1 MNEIGLK
8 TMKTNNKINQKLG
21 VGMVNYALCF
31 CVLFFSMFSY
41 AEGTRD
47 ENMRANALFET
58 LFDETLARSPEY
70 QSYLGIKDNQD
81 KWDDMSASF
90 IEETHALH
98 KNQLK
103 RLKKINE
110 KKLDDQTALSLRLYK
125 KTLRE
130 NIDHYKWRYHNYP
143 VNQMFGR
150 HSMVPSFLINVHKIS
165 DEQDARDYIARLQGV
180 DAMFD
185 QLIDGLEIRKKKG
198 IIAPSFVFPHVRS
211 DSVNVITGFPF
222 DTKDDSTI
230 MADFRAKVGALS
242 VDKKTQDA
250 LLKDAEQALVK
261 VVGPAY
267 QKLIAYLDT
276 LEKSSDTR
284 DGVWKLPSGK
294 AFYRDALAKTTTTN
308 LTADEIHTIGLNEVS
323 RIHGEMREIMKQVSF
338 KGSLNDFFN
347 FMRTDE
353 QFYYAQDEAGKTRY
367 LTEATEIIDTM
378 KGSLDELF
386 ITKPKADLIVKAVE
400 AFREKSAGK
409 AFYQRPAPDGS
420 RPGIY
425 YANLYNMKNM
435 PSYQMEAL
443 AYHEGIPGHHMQIS
457 IAQELVDIPKFRK
470 FGSYTA
476 YIEGWGLYSEYIPKE
491 MGYYKDP
498 YSDFGRLAMEL
509 WRACRLVVDTG
520 IHAKKWTR
528 QYAIDYLVENTPNSE
543 NDAERA
549 IERYI
554 VMPSQAT
561 AYKIGMNKILELR
574 EYSKETL
581 GEKFDVREFHDVIL
595 KDGPVP
601 LDILDTLVKQWV
613 ASKKSH

>member
-1 MNEIGLK
+1 
-8 TMKTNNKINQKLG
+8 MKIYLESDTSAKWFSNFLLAYS
-21 VGMVNYALCF
+21 VFF
-31 CVLFFSMFSY
+31 CAAFAS
-41 AEGTRD
+41 AEGERD
-47 ENMRANALFET
+47 ENIIANALFET
-58 LFDETLARSPEY
+58 LFEESLARSPEY

-81 KWDDMSASF
+81 KWDNISEAYL
-90 IEETHALH
+90 EETHKLH
-98 KNQLK
+98 KSQLK
-103 RLKKINE
+103 RLKTINK
-110 KKLDDQTALSLRLYK
+110 KKLNDQTALSLALYK
-125 KTLRE
+125 KKLSDS
-130 NIDHYKWRYHNYP
+130 IHFYKWRHHNYP
-143 VNQMFGR
+143 VNQMFGK

-165 DEQDARDYIARLQGV
+165 DEKDARDYIARLQGL
-180 DAMFD
+180 DTLFD
-185 QLIDGLEIRKKKG
+185 QLIDGLELRKKKG
-198 IIAPSFVFPHVRS
+198 VIAPSFVFPHVRS
-211 DSVNVITGFPF
+211 DSINVITGFPF
-222 DTKDDSTI
+222 DKKDDSTI
-230 MADFRAKVGALS
+230 MADFRKKVSALEI
-242 VDKKTQDA
+242 DKKIQVA
-250 LLKDAEQALVK
+250 LLKDAEESLLT

-267 QKLIAYLDT
+267 QKLIAYLDA

-294 AFYRDALAKTTTTN
+294 SFYRDALAKTTTTE
-308 LTADEIHTIGLNEVS
+308 LSADDIHNIGVKEVS
-323 RIHGEMREIMKQVSF
+323 RIHGEMREIMKTVKF
-338 KGSLNDFFN
+338 KGSLNDFFE
-347 FMRTDE
+347 FMRNDE
-353 QFYYAQDEAGKTRY
+353 QFYYPQTEAGKARY
-367 LTEATEIIDTM
+367 LSEATEIIDTM
-378 KGSLDELF
+378 KAELDDLF

-400 AFREKSAGK
+400 PFREKSAGK

-420 RPGIY
+420 RPGTY

-443 AYHEGIPGHHMQIS
+443 AYHEGVPGHHMQIS
-457 IAQELVDIPKFRK
+457 IAQELEGIPKFRK

-476 YIEGWGLYSEYIPKE
+476 YIEGWGLYSEFIPKE

-528 QYAIDYLVENTPNSE
+528 QQAIDYLVENTPNPE

-574 EYSKETL
+574 AFSKNKL
-581 GEKFDVREFHDVIL
+581 GDKFDIREFHDVIL

-601 LDILDTLVKQWV
+601 LDILETLVQNWV
-613 ASKKSH
+613 ASKGG